1 MIVRAGHHG
10 AYCTAA
16 AETSHISFN
25 KRAATF
31 TKTESSLNRS
41 EENMFEWNLRQQTYD
56 AVRQFHDVSAPMG
69 GPNVRAS
76 SDDETLAFSLLE
88 PLAIDGWES
97 NGGVPNSWK
106 NNFVGRNVR
115 LTRNE
120 LLHLLGNK
128 LRITGS
134 ERRLLKFDD
143 SVLLQLIKLK
153 WEFYGVLTTP
163 DPPRKI
169 VATAPRTSRRDFVR
183 FEDDLATRG
192 TCLSGQLI
200 MFVHLSGFDNSDDGV
215 PPVDGED
222 SVTYALV
229 RWLTA
234 HPNALIRD
242 DCMRPLCSSP
252 MDINHGLW
260 KFAEEDRPLVTP
272 SILGKHVT
280 FYPGKNVSEKV
291 NHMHSEERAW
301 FGLVEVDCI
310 KEIMN
315 CTCVDDDLQTILQ
328 TITLPFQ

>member
-1 MIVRAGHHG
+1 M
-10 AYCTAA
+10 
-16 AETSHISFN
+16 E
-25 KRAATF
+25 
-31 TKTESSLNRS
+31 
-41 EENMFEWNLRQQTYD
+41 
-56 AVRQFHDVSAPMG
+56 
-69 GPNVRAS
+69 
-76 SDDETLAFSLLE
+76 
-88 PLAIDGWES
+88 
-97 NGGVPNSWK
+97 

-242 DCMRPLCSSP
+242 DCMRPLVFFTNEHQPWSVE
-252 MDINHGLW
+252 I
-260 KFAEEDRPLVTP
+260 RRRRQ
-272 SILGKHVT
+272 T
-280 FYPGKNVSEKV
+280 FGYFIYTWQTCYFLSREK
-291 NHMHSEERAW
+291 
-301 FGLVEVDCI
+301 L
-310 KEIMN
+310 K
-315 CTCVDDDLQTILQ
+315 
-328 TITLPFQ
+328 